1 MRLTLLLAA
10 AGLTAGW
17 IVYGWLALKG
27 ARCMRRLADMLPA
40 EPAAGGLP
48 SGSPGETPAGG
59 PPSLSV
65 VVAARDEAGAIEA
78 TVRSLLRQRHAALE
92 LIVVDDRSTDGTA
105 SILDRLAAEAEP
117 RLPAEARPR
126 RAAGAAG
133 PRLQVIHLTSLPDGW
148 LGKCHACHAGAA
160 RATGEW
166 ILFMDA
172 DVSLGPDDL
181 LARTVALAERLRIDH
196 LPILPDMR
204 PVGILQGALLAAF
217 EQGLL
222 FHMRF
227 WEMEAD
233 RPRGGA
239 GVGAFNL
246 VRRAAYDRVGGHS
259 LLRLEVAEDYKLGM
273 LLKESGARQRL
284 WSGVGVVFC
293 PWHRGARGVVRGLEK
308 NFFGGTGY
316 SLVTVIWQ
324 TLALLLLQLGPAAL
338 LFAGLPV
345 PFVVQQTCLLLMLR
359 SPASRLGRS
368 VLALWLVYPAA
379 ALLILFAYWN
389 STVRTLRRGGILWRD
404 TFYPLQTLRLG
415 VVRAG
420 DWRRRGR
427 GMIAA

>member
-17 IVYGWLALKG
+17 MVYGWLALKG
-27 ARCMRRLADMLPA
+27 ARCLRRLSDVLAPEA
-40 EPAAGGLP
+40 VEPP
-48 SGSPGETPAGG
+48 PGSPS
-59 PPSLSV
+59 SLSV
-65 VVAARDEAGAIEA
+65 VVTVRDEAGAIES
-78 TVRSLLRQRHAALE
+78 TVRSLLRQRHPALE

-105 SILDRLAAEAEP
+105 AILDRLAAEAGS
-117 RLPAEARPR
+117 RT
-126 RAAGAAG
+126 AGRG
-133 PRLQVIHLTSLPDGW
+133 SRLQVIHVASLPDGW

-160 RATGEW
+160 RATGDW

-172 DVSLGPDDL
+172 DVTLGPDDL
-181 LARTVALAERLRIDH
+181 LARTVAVAERRGIDH

-204 PVGILQGALLAAF
+204 PVGVLQGALLAAF
-217 EQGLL
+217 EQALL

-284 WSGVGVVFC
+284 WSGMGLVIC

-316 SLVTVIWQ
+316 SLVTVAWQ

-338 LFAGLPV
+338 LFAGLPI
-345 PFVVQQTCLLLMLR
+345 PFIVQQGALLLMLR
-359 SPASRLGRS
+359 SPAARLGRS
-368 VLALWLVYPAA
+368 PFALWVAYPAA
-379 ALLILFAYWN
+379 GLLLLFAYWN

-404 TFYPLQTLRLG
+404 TFYPLETLRRG

-420 DWRRRGR
+420 DWRRRRR